1 MTQLERLNVL
11 IPDEKNEDLL
21 QELLLLNRAESAIKR
36 KRRTPPELPMESQFA
51 DLQIEIAVFL
61 YNKLGSEG
69 EISHSENGV
78 SRTYENAHIPG
89 SMLNAIVPLG
99 KVVL

>member
-1 MTQLERLNVL
+1 MTQLERLKIL
-11 IPDEKNEDLL
+11 IPGEKNESML
-21 QELLLLNRAESAIKR
+21 QELLSQAESAIKR

-69 EISHSENGV
+69 ETSHSENGV

-89 SMLNAIVPLG
+89 SMLNTIVPLG

>member
-1 MTQLERLNVL
+1 MTQLERLKTL
-11 IPDEKNEDLL
+11 IPDEKNEDLF
-21 QELLLLNRAESAIKR
+21 QEILNRAESAIKL

-69 EISHSENGV
+69 ETSHSENGV
-78 SRTYENAHIPG
+78 SRTYENAHIPS
-89 SMLNAIVPLG
+89 SMLNTIVPLG

>member
-1 MTQLERLNVL
+1 MTQLERFKIL
-11 IPDEKNEDLL
+11 IPDEKSEDLL
-21 QELLLLNRAESAIKR
+21 QEMLNRAESVIKR

-69 EISHSENGV
+69 ETSHSENGV
-78 SRTYENAHIPG
+78 SRTYENAHIPE
-89 SMLNAIVPLG
+89 SMLNSIVPLG
-99 KVVL
+99 VIVK

>member
-1 MTQLERLNVL
+1 MTQLERLKIL

-21 QELLLLNRAESAIKR
+21 QEILNRAESAIKR

-69 EISHSENGV
+69 ETSHSENGV